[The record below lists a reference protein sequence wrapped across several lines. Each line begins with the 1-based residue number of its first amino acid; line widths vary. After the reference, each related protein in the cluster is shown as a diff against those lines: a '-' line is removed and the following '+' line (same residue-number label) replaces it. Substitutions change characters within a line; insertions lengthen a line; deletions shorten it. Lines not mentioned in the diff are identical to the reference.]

1 MVKGIDPPGRR
12 ERHKTATRLRLYEA
26 AISLFAEKGYD
37 KTSIDD
43 IAERADVARA
53 TVFNYFER
61 KDKFL
66 DAWGDERRKSLTVAI
81 MGQNSPEVSTQ
92 EQIRQC
98 MRALAHANEQDRHIA
113 RTLVTAWVRA
123 GGPVAEEPYTA
134 HIFAQLV
141 TVGIARGDLRADADP
156 ELVGHLLR
164 DIYLGTLYRWLG
176 DDSSV
181 PPFDLRDH
189 LLAALDVLLTG
200 LAAAIYT

>member
-1 MVKGIDPPGRR
+1 M
-12 ERHKTATRLRLYEA
+12 
-26 AISLFAEKGYD
+26 SLFAEKGYD

-66 DAWGDERRKSLTVAI
+66 DAWGDERRKFLTVEI

-98 MRALAHANEQDRHIA
+98 MSVLADANEQDRHIA
-113 RTLVTAWVRA
+113 RTLVAAWVKA

-134 HIFAQLV
+134 YIFAQLI
-141 TVGIARGDLRADADP
+141 TAGIACGDLRADADP
-156 ELVGHLLR
+156 NLVGHLLR
-164 DIYLGTLYRWLG
+164 DIYLGTLYRWVGGG
-176 DDSSV
+176 DSPA
-181 PPFDLRDH
+181 PPFGLRDH

-200 LAAAIYT
+200 LTPNRHS